1 MARPTVPGR
10 SVAFAQTAA
19 INRTSSALPP
29 FGESANVNCRDVIAN
44 QIFHRMWKNLFAVA
58 GTRERL
64 PAGVIDKRGLRP
76 PLARPRR
83 AGATFP
89 PPAGGDPP
97 LEAGTSVRLAKADT
111 LKSNGGFHI
120 PLEKWEYLP

>member
-29 FGESANVNCRDVIAN
+29 FGESAHVNCRDVIAN

-83 AGATFP
+83 AGAYSRRP
-89 PPAGGDPP
+89 QAAPPAGSGHFRPP
-97 LEAGTSVRLAKADT
+97 CQ
-111 LKSNGGFHI
+111 GGHPKI
-120 PLEKWEYLP
+120 ERWISYPS